1 MVDSRMFVHIDYN
14 SGEPISRQI
23 IAQIK
28 WMIVSGTL
36 QPGDKLPSIRELAR
50 TLKINPTTVTRIY
63 NDLGHNAIITLRQG
77 QGAFVSGQAVSLP
90 AEEIGRIVADK
101 ARALL
106 VEGIRLGLRKKD
118 IEAIVN
124 EEFRKIRTA
133 KDE

>member
-1 MVDSRMFVHIDYN
+1 MFVHIDYN

-28 WMIVSGTL
+28 WMIVSGRL

-50 TLKINPTTVTRIY
+50 TLKINPTTVARIY
-63 NDLGHNAIITLRQG
+63 NDLAHNAIITLRQG
-77 QGAFVSGQAVSLP
+77 QGAFVSGQNIRLP
-90 AEEIGRIVADK
+90 KEEIGRIVAEK
-101 ARALL
+101 ARVLL

-118 IEAIVN
+118 IEAVIN

-133 KDE
+133 KNE

>member
-1 MVDSRMFVHIDYN
+1 MFVHIDYN

-28 WMIVSGTL
+28 WMIVSGRL
-36 QPGDKLPSIRELAR
+36 QPGEKLPSIRELAR

-63 NDLGHNAIITLRQG
+63 NELAHNGIITLRQG
-77 QGAFVSGQAVSLP
+77 QGAFVAGQGVSLP
-90 AEEIGRIVADK
+90 DEEVARIVAKK

-124 EEFRKIRTA
+124 DEFRKIRTA